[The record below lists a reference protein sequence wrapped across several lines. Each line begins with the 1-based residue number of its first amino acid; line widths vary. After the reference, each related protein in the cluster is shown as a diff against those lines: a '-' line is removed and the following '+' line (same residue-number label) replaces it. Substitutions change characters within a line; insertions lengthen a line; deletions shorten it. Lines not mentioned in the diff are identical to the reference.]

1 MSSSDPAAERDK
13 LLKAYQDVFSTESGK
28 MVLFDLMHRYRVF
41 SVHYLPADQL
51 IQDGMGM
58 ALRNAWNQGQR
69 SVVVEIMGRLN
80 RTMND
85 ALEAHEEMGDV
96 ENQSRDRGVA
106 ARGSV
111 GSDG

>member
-28 MVLFDLMHRYRVF
+28 MVLFDMMRRYRVF
-41 SVHYLPADQL
+41 SVHYLPSDQL
-51 IQDGMGM
+51 VADGMGM

-69 SVVVEIMGRLN
+69 SVVVEIMSKLN
-80 RTMND
+80 QTLND

-96 ENQSRDRGVA
+96 DNQSRDRGVA
-106 ARGSV
+106 AQGSV
-111 GSDG
+111 GSEG